1 MEKHFLNNISILII
15 PLIMEHM
22 ITERLNDAQ
31 KLLGLITKDK
41 EIISAINEISKAIA
55 CAYKNGGKI
64 FIAGNGGS
72 AADAQ
77 HIAAELV
84 SRFYKERKALAAES
98 LTVNT
103 SNLTAIANDYDFS
116 RIFSRQLEASG
127 RKGDIFWGISTSG
140 NSKNIISA
148 IIKAKEL
155 YMKIIGFTGKDG
167 GEMANMCDFIIKV
180 PSDDTPRIQ
189 ENHILIAH
197 IICEIVEL
205 AFV

>member
-1 MEKHFLNNISILII
+1 MEHLII
-15 PLIMEHM
+15 
-22 ITERLNDAQ
+22 ERFSDAQ
-31 KLLGLITKDK
+31 KLLELTASDREAIKT
-41 EIISAINEISKAIA
+41 INEISRAIES
-55 CAYKNGGKI
+55 AYKNGGKI

-84 SRFYKERKALAAES
+84 SRFYKERRALPAES

-116 RIFSRQLEASG
+116 KIFSRQLEANG

-155 YMKIIGFTGKDG
+155 DMKIIGFTGKDG
-167 GEMANMCDFIIKV
+167 GEMANMCDFIIKI
-180 PSDDTPRIQ
+180 PSNDTPRIQ

-205 AFV
+205 AFA

>member
-1 MEKHFLNNISILII
+1 MKNIIEKRFAEAKALLELTYNNAQILKTLEKISK
-15 PLIMEHM
+15 
-22 ITERLNDAQ
+22 T
-31 KLLGLITKDK
+31 
-41 EIISAINEISKAIA
+41 IISAYN
-55 CAYKNGGKI
+55 NGGKV

-116 RIFSRQLEASG
+116 VVFSRQLEANA
-127 RKGDIFWGISTSG
+127 RKGDVFWGISTSG
-140 NSKNIISA
+140 NSKNILSA
-148 IIKAKEL
+148 IHTAKNIG
-155 YMKIIGFTGKDG
+155 MKIIGFTGEDG
-167 GEMANMCDFIIKV
+167 GKMAEPKMCGLLIRI
-180 PSDDTPRIQ
+180 PSKDTPRIQ

-197 IICEIVEL
+197 IICEIVENSL
-205 AFV
+205 FK

>member
-1 MEKHFLNNISILII
+1 MKSLII
-15 PLIMEHM
+15 N
-22 ITERLNDAQ
+22 RLNEAK
-31 KLLGLITKDK
+31 KLLDLTAGNP
-41 EIISAINEISKAIA
+41 EILKTVEEISKTIIA
-55 CAYKNGGKI
+55 AYVHGGKV

-103 SNLTAIANDYDFS
+103 SNITAIANDYDFTEV
-116 RIFSRQLEASG
+116 FSRQLEANAK
-127 RKGDIFWGISTSG
+127 KGDIFWGISTSG

-148 IIKAKEL
+148 IHTAKNIG
-155 YMKIIGFTGKDG
+155 MKVIGFTGESG
-167 GEMANMCDFIIKV
+167 GKMSEPEMCGLLIKI
-180 PSDDTPRIQ
+180 PSKDTPRIQ

-197 IICEIVEL
+197 IICEIVEDSL
-205 AFV
+205 FA

>member
-1 MEKHFLNNISILII
+1 MKNIIGKRFAEAKALLNLTSNDNEILKTV
-15 PLIMEHM
+15 E
-22 ITERLNDAQ
+22 
-31 KLLGLITKDK
+31 
-41 EIISAINEISKAIA
+41 EISKTVIS
-55 CAYKNGGKI
+55 AYDNGGKV

-116 RIFSRQLEASG
+116 TVFSRQLEANA
-127 RKGDIFWGISTSG
+127 RKGDVFWGISTSG
-140 NSKNIISA
+140 NSKNILSA
-148 IIKAKEL
+148 IHTAKNIG
-155 YMKIIGFTGKDG
+155 MKIIGFTGGDG
-167 GEMANMCDFIIKV
+167 GKMAEPSMCELLIKI
-180 PSDDTPRIQ
+180 PSEDTPRIQ

-197 IICEIVEL
+197 IICEIIENSL
-205 AFV
+205 FK

>member
-1 MEKHFLNNISILII
+1 MKNIIEKRFAEAKALLELTSNNAKILKTVEEISK
-15 PLIMEHM
+15 
-22 ITERLNDAQ
+22 T
-31 KLLGLITKDK
+31 
-41 EIISAINEISKAIA
+41 IISA
-55 CAYKNGGKI
+55 YDNGGKV

-116 RIFSRQLEASG
+116 AVFSRQLEANA
-127 RKGDIFWGISTSG
+127 RKGDVFWGISTSG
-140 NSKNIISA
+140 NSKNILSA
-148 IIKAKEL
+148 IHTAKNIG
-155 YMKIIGFTGKDG
+155 MKIIGFTGEG
-167 GEMANMCDFIIKV
+167 GGKMSEPEMCDLLIRI

-197 IICEIVEL
+197 IICEIVENSV
-205 AFV
+205 FTEH

>member
-1 MEKHFLNNISILII
+1 MKNLIKKRFDEARTVLELTSDSGEILKTA
-15 PLIMEHM
+15 E
-22 ITERLNDAQ
+22 
-31 KLLGLITKDK
+31 
-41 EIISAINEISKAIA
+41 EISKTIIA
-55 CAYKNGGKI
+55 SYAGGGKV

-98 LTVNT
+98 LSANT

-116 RIFSRQLEASG
+116 SVFSRQLEANA
-127 RKGDIFWGISTSG
+127 RKDDVFWAISTSG

-148 IIKAKEL
+148 INTAKNIG
-155 YMKIIGFTGKDG
+155 MKIIGFTGKG
-167 GEMANMCDFIIKV
+167 GGKMAEQAMCEMLIRI
-180 PSDDTPRIQ
+180 PSNDTPRIQ

-197 IICEIVEL
+197 IICEMVEN
-205 AFV
+205 AIAG

>member
-1 MEKHFLNNISILII
+1 MKNIIGKRFAEAKALLNLTSNDNEILKTV
-15 PLIMEHM
+15 E
-22 ITERLNDAQ
+22 
-31 KLLGLITKDK
+31 
-41 EIISAINEISKAIA
+41 EISKTVIS
-55 CAYKNGGKI
+55 AYDNGGKV

-116 RIFSRQLEASG
+116 TVFSRQLEANA
-127 RKGDIFWGISTSG
+127 RKGDVFWGISTSG
-140 NSKNIISA
+140 NSKNILSA
-148 IIKAKEL
+148 IHTAKNIG
-155 YMKIIGFTGKDG
+155 MKIIGFTGGNG
-167 GEMANMCDFIIKV
+167 GKMAEPSMCELLIKI
-180 PSDDTPRIQ
+180 PSEDTPRIQ

-197 IICEIVEL
+197 IICEIIENSL
-205 AFV
+205 FK

>member
-1 MEKHFLNNISILII
+1 MKNTIEKRFAEARALLELTSNNEEILNTAEDISR
-15 PLIMEHM
+15 
-22 ITERLNDAQ
+22 T
-31 KLLGLITKDK
+31 
-41 EIISAINEISKAIA
+41 IISA
-55 CAYKNGGKI
+55 YGNGGKV

-116 RIFSRQLEASG
+116 VVFSRQLEANA
-127 RKGDIFWGISTSG
+127 RKGDVFWGISTSG
-140 NSKNIISA
+140 NSRNILSA
-148 IIKAKEL
+148 INTAKDIG
-155 YMKIIGFTGKDG
+155 MKIICFTGGNG
-167 GEMANMCDFIIKV
+167 GKMAEPGMCDHLIKI
-180 PSDDTPRIQ
+180 PSKDTPRIQ

-197 IICEIVEL
+197 IICEIVENSL
-205 AFV
+205 LM

>member
-1 MEKHFLNNISILII
+1 MKSLII
-15 PLIMEHM
+15 N
-22 ITERLNDAQ
+22 RLNEAK
-31 KLLGLITKDK
+31 KLLDLTAGNP
-41 EIISAINEISKAIA
+41 EILKTVEEISKTIIA
-55 CAYKNGGKI
+55 AYVHGGKV

-103 SNLTAIANDYDFS
+103 SNITAIANDYDFTEV
-116 RIFSRQLEASG
+116 FSRQLEANAK
-127 RKGDIFWGISTSG
+127 KGDIFWGISTSG

-148 IIKAKEL
+148 IHTAKNIG
-155 YMKIIGFTGKDG
+155 MKVIGFTGEG
-167 GEMANMCDFIIKV
+167 GGKMSEPEMCGLLIKI
-180 PSDDTPRIQ
+180 PSKDTPRIQ

-197 IICEIVEL
+197 IICEIVEDSL
-205 AFV
+205 FA

>member
-1 MEKHFLNNISILII
+1 MKNIIEKRFAEAKALLELTSNNAKILRTVEEISK
-15 PLIMEHM
+15 
-22 ITERLNDAQ
+22 T
-31 KLLGLITKDK
+31 
-41 EIISAINEISKAIA
+41 IISAYN
-55 CAYKNGGKI
+55 NGGKV

-116 RIFSRQLEASG
+116 VVFSRQLEANA
-127 RKGDIFWGISTSG
+127 RKGDVFWGISTSG
-140 NSKNIISA
+140 NSKNILSA
-148 IIKAKEL
+148 IHTAKNIG
-155 YMKIIGFTGKDG
+155 MKIIGFTGEG
-167 GEMANMCDFIIKV
+167 GGKMAEPKMCDLLIRI
-180 PSDDTPRIQ
+180 PSKDTPRIQ

-197 IICEIVEL
+197 IICEIVENSL
-205 AFV
+205 FTEH